1 MRSGTS
7 ASCAPLCPEC
17 KVGLRATDMDGR
29 SDDDGF
35 LSPLFVTEVDVQ
47 HTVGNSFLMR
57 HANAGELQLNHHLL
71 RQLHLLPEELR
82 AIQEDLAGEYGSF
95 ADRLRT
101 NFETLGLPL
110 PDFNPEQLE
119 PYPRRFNAQ
128 QVA

>member
-1 MRSGTS
+1 
-7 ASCAPLCPEC
+7 
-17 KVGLRATDMDGR
+17 
-29 SDDDGF
+29 
-35 LSPLFVTEVDVQ
+35 
-47 HTVGNSFLMR
+47 
-57 HANAGELQLNHHLL
+57 
-71 RQLHLLPEELR
+71 LR